1 MPEFS
6 ELALQITERELRALR
21 IEQPDQ
27 IAAALLARIETE
39 IGGQSWYI
47 PSGCRHRREA
57 IRRALENG
65 QSIASVARAFDV
77 HPRTV
82 RRIAGFS

>member
-6 ELALQITERELRALR
+6 ELALRITERELRALR
-21 IEQPDQ
+21 IEQPEQ
-27 IAAALLARIETE
+27 IAAAVLARIETE

-47 PSGCRHRREA
+47 PSGCRHRRDA
-57 IRRALENG
+57 IRRALSNG
-65 QSIASVARAFDV
+65 ESVSSVARAFDV

-82 RRIAGFS
+82 RRIAGGS